1 MRPGNPVRL
10 QPHPPWGRRNRG
22 RHRDGHFQRGRGGTR
37 MSHSTAG
44 NRIPSL
50 DGIRAISILMVLYG
64 HVSSTRGFPVS
75 IIGKYGDWF
84 GDVAHLGVLVFFV
97 ISGFLITSLLMRERE
112 ATGTI
117 SLKRFYLRR
126 VLRIFPAFYAFIL
139 VLAIAVWL
147 DAIHLTGR
155 DFAFALTYTVNYVP
169 HPPWRTGHLWSLS
182 VEEQFYL
189 LWPLTLLVLRERRAL
204 IIAVAAIFAGPLAR
218 VAIREWI
225 FHVDPHSLGGMTKS
239 FPAMFDYLATG
250 CALALLR
257 PWLLTR
263 TWYLRLTASRGL
275 ALAIPLVLLINRIG
289 NHTTAILLGSPMMNV
304 CIALLIES
312 GTRHAGSLAGRLLNW
327 KPIAFL
333 GVLSYSLYLWQQLF
347 LDYQSRAW
355 MDAFPQNLVF
365 VFLAA
370 LASWFLVERPFLR
383 LRGRLRRSTGLPA
396 RVPGLAGVELA
407 FGEAVPAATNKR

>member
-1 MRPGNPVRL
+1 MA
-10 QPHPPWGRRNRG
+10 
-22 RHRDGHFQRGRGGTR
+22 R
-37 MSHSTAG
+37 MSNSTAG
-44 NRIPSL
+44 SRIPSL

-64 HVSSTRGFPVS
+64 HASSTRDFPVS
-75 IIGKYGDWF
+75 IVGKYGSWF

-97 ISGFLITSLLMRERE
+97 ISGFLITSLLMGERG

-126 VLRIFPAFYAFIL
+126 ILRIFPAFYAFIL

-147 DAIHLTGR
+147 GAIHLTGR
-155 DFAFALTYTVNYVP
+155 DFVFALSYTVNYVP

-189 LWPLTLLVLRERRAL
+189 LWPMALFALRERRAL
-204 IIAVAAIFAGPLAR
+204 ILAVAAIFAGPLVR

-225 FHVDPHSLGGMTKS
+225 FHVDPDSLGGMTKS

-263 TWYLRLTASRGL
+263 TWYLRLTASRWL
-275 ALAIPLVLLINRIG
+275 ALAIPLVLLINRMG
-289 NHTTAILLGSPMMNV
+289 NHTTAILLGSPVMNV
-304 CIALLIES
+304 CLALLIES
-312 GTRHAGSLAGRLLNW
+312 GTRHASSWVGRLLNW
-327 KPIAFL
+327 KPIVFL
-333 GVLSYSLYLWQQLF
+333 GVLSYSLYLWQELF

-355 MDAFPQNLVF
+355 MDAFPQNLGF
-365 VFLAA
+365 ALLAA
-370 LASWFLVERPFLR
+370 LASYSLIERPFVR
-383 LRGRLRRSTGLPA
+383 LRSRLRRRTGLAA
-396 RVPGLAGVELA
+396 RAGVFRRDPSFE
-407 FGEAVPAATNKR
+407 ESVPVAMRRLE

>member
-1 MRPGNPVRL
+1 
-10 QPHPPWGRRNRG
+10 
-22 RHRDGHFQRGRGGTR
+22 
-37 MSHSTAG
+37 MSNSTAG
-44 NRIPSL
+44 SRIPSL
-50 DGIRAISILMVLYG
+50 DGIRAISILLVLYG
-64 HVSSTRGFPVS
+64 HASSTRDFPVS
-75 IIGKYGDWF
+75 IIGKYGGWF
-84 GDVAHLGVLVFFV
+84 GDVAHFGVLVFFV

-147 DAIHLTGR
+147 SAIPLIAR

-169 HPPWRTGHLWSLS
+169 NPPWWMGHLWSLS

-189 LWPLTLLVLRERRAL
+189 LWPLTLLVLRKRRAL
-204 IIAVAAIFAGPLAR
+204 IVAIAAIFAGPLVR

-225 FHVDPHSLGGMTKS
+225 FHVDSHSLGGMTKS

-263 TWYLRLTASRGL
+263 TWYLRLTASRWL
-275 ALAIPLVLLINRIG
+275 ALTIPLVLLTNRMG
-289 NHTTAILLGSPMMNV
+289 NHTTAILLGSPVMNV
-304 CIALLIES
+304 CIVLLIES
-312 GTRHAGSLAGRLLNW
+312 STRHADSLAGRFLNW
-327 KPIAFL
+327 KPIVFL
-333 GVLSYSLYLWQQLF
+333 GMVSYSLYLWQQLF
-347 LDYQSRAW
+347 LDYQSKAW

-365 VFLAA
+365 ACLAA
-370 LASWFLVERPFLR
+370 LASWFLIERPFLR
-383 LRGRLRRSTGLPA
+383 LRRRLRNSTGLPVRMLGMA
-396 RVPGLAGVELA
+396 NGELELA
-407 FGEAVPAATNKR
+407 EAIPTATNKR